1 MQKLIKLLSRC
12 HHEAEWIFK
21 FFRGVY
27 RQHHDT
33 KNLSE
38 FSKFWVS
45 VWVKHHD
52 FYKHHDFVVE
62 FGLNTKI
69 PGHLF
74 RQRMVLHGKYDIIYD
89 KQIPIFNKTKKF
101 CLPKIFRLD
110 SKIGVSCQKLT
121 GCRTDRVLL
130 TPQTLGLPAPDLS
143 SLSLTLQAFWFP
155 LFWGVVQEPVY
166 RPQFWPTDYSL
177 QSRFLV
183 SRQVWASWAR
193 PFLRP
198 FSSSGPRPWS
208 PMPTSGKGCLTW
220 CHCTV
225 CVRTQTS
232 IMASVECQGIKKK
245 KNSTWVDWFIKTEKE
260 SSWMLIW
267 DLLDQKPSALNRGDA
282 DGKNYE

>member
-1 MQKLIKLLSRC
+1 M
-12 HHEAEWIFK
+12 
-21 FFRGVY
+21 
-27 RQHHDT
+27 
-33 KNLSE
+33 
-38 FSKFWVS
+38 
-45 VWVKHHD
+45 
-52 FYKHHDFVVE
+52 
-62 FGLNTKI
+62 
-69 PGHLF
+69 
-74 RQRMVLHGKYDIIYD
+74 
-89 KQIPIFNKTKKF
+89 
-101 CLPKIFRLD
+101 FRLD
-110 SKIGVSCQKLT
+110 GKIGVSCQKLT

-155 LFWGVVQEPVY
+155 PFWGLQEPVY
-166 RPQFWPTDYSL
+166 QPRFWPTVFPPTPVLGL
-177 QSRFLV
+177 QTGLSQ
-183 SRQVWASWAR
+183 SR

-225 CVRTQTS
+225 CVRRQTS
-232 IMASVECQGIKKK
+232 IMASIECQGIKKK

-282 DGKNYE
+282 DGRNYE

>member
-1 MQKLIKLLSRC
+1 M
-12 HHEAEWIFK
+12 
-21 FFRGVY
+21 
-27 RQHHDT
+27 
-33 KNLSE
+33 
-38 FSKFWVS
+38 FW
-45 VWVKHHD
+45 
-52 FYKHHDFVVE
+52 
-62 FGLNTKI
+62 
-69 PGHLF
+69 
-74 RQRMVLHGKYDIIYD
+74 
-89 KQIPIFNKTKKF
+89 
-101 CLPKIFRLD
+101 LD
-110 SKIGVSCQKLT
+110 GKIGVSCQKLT

-155 LFWGVVQEPVY
+155 PFWGVHCAGAGLPTSVLANGLFPPKPVLG
-166 RPQFWPTDYSL
+166 L
-177 QSRFLV
+177 QTGLSQL
-183 SRQVWASWAR
+183 R

-282 DGKNYE
+282 DGRNYE

>member
-1 MQKLIKLLSRC
+1 M
-12 HHEAEWIFK
+12 
-21 FFRGVY
+21 
-27 RQHHDT
+27 
-33 KNLSE
+33 
-38 FSKFWVS
+38 
-45 VWVKHHD
+45 
-52 FYKHHDFVVE
+52 
-62 FGLNTKI
+62 
-69 PGHLF
+69 
-74 RQRMVLHGKYDIIYD
+74 
-89 KQIPIFNKTKKF
+89 
-101 CLPKIFRLD
+101 FRLD
-110 SKIGVSCQKLT
+110 GKIGVSCQKLT

-130 TPQTLGLPAPDLS
+130 TPQTLGLP
-143 SLSLTLQAFWFP
+143 LQTCLASAWLCKHFDF
-155 LFWGVVQEPVY
+155 LRFEVY
-166 RPQFWPTDYSL
+166 RSRSTNLGFGQRYSL
-177 QSRFLV
+177 QRRFLV

-282 DGKNYE
+282 DGKNYK